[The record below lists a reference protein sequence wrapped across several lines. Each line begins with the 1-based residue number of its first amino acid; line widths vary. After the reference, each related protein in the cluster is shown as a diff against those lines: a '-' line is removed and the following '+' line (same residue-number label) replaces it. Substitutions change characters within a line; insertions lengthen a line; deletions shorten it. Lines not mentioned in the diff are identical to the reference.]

1 MNISEYGVDR
11 ETRLPCID
19 KGNGETLDYPFD
31 FTDFLTD
38 IDDTIAA
45 APGSVTYTLTGGI
58 TLVSQQNNTLV
69 ASPLISGGVAGTKCR
84 VTCTITTEAGRVVER
99 SIVLNIKEY
108 MS

>member
-19 KGNGETLDYPFD
+19 KGDGETLDYPFD

-38 IDDTIAA
+38 VRDTISS
-45 APGSVTYTLTGGI
+45 APGSVTYVLTGGI
-58 TLVSQQNNTLV
+58 TLVSQQNTTLV
-69 ASPLISGGVAGTKCR
+69 ASPLISGGVAGTKCK
-84 VTCTITTEAGRVVER
+84 VTCTITTTAGRVVER

-108 MS
+108 MT

>member
-1 MNISEYGVDR
+1 MNISAYGVDR
-11 ETRLPCID
+11 ETGLPCIG
-19 KGNGETLDYPFD
+19 KGDGETLDYPFD

-38 IDDTIAA
+38 IDDTIAV
-45 APGSVTYTLTGGI
+45 APVSVTYTLTGGI

>member
-19 KGNGETLDYPFD
+19 KGDGETLDYPFD
-31 FTDFLTD
+31 FTEFLTD
-38 IDDTIAA
+38 VSDTISS

-58 TLVSQQNNTLV
+58 TLAAQQNTTLI
-69 ASPLISGGVAGTKCR
+69 ASPFLSGGVAGTKCK
-84 VTCTITTEAGRVVER
+84 VTCTITTTAGRVVER